1 MLPPMPDQ
9 PMAESVLDAADTA
22 AVEDGSLEP
31 LEPLELELEA
41 PVAPETNGVTTEVTR
56 MPRETGSVS
65 LVLPCLNE
73 ELAIG
78 QCVRQALEVFRVAGI
93 DGEVVVVDNGSA
105 DRSVDV
111 AKEAGAHVVHQSEPG
126 YGAALRTGFE
136 EVDSTYVIMAD
147 ADGTYEMEAI
157 PRLLRPLQD
166 GTADLVLGSR
176 LGDATNE
183 TMPWLHKYVGTPLLT
198 LLVNRAM
205 ANKAK
210 LKDSQSGFRAFRRE
224 QVSQLELAS
233 TGMEF
238 ASEMLIRCAWA
249 RLRIVEVPTTY
260 KPRVGD
266 SKLNTFSDGLRH
278 LRQILLLSPEIFA
291 IDPGV
296 LMTGLSFVL
305 WILASVSVHG
315 LGRIGS
321 LSWIA
326 TVLAAILSIIGPITF
341 CTGLGIKYR
350 AESYGYRHSP
360 PKYPLTTLIWRF
372 FFTGVGLIVGSIML
386 AVFLVVDY
394 HQHRTSSSDAFIV
407 VLGSITTSAAVVGIV
422 LACAPILSPFLTQA
436 PRTSLPLPDTDE

>member
-1 MLPPMPDQ
+1 MLPPMPEQ
-9 PMAESVLDAADTA
+9 PMADTVMA
-22 AVEDGSLEP
+22 N
-31 LEPLELELEA
+31 A
-41 PVAPETNGVTTEVTR
+41 PRCV
-56 MPRETGSVS
+56 GSVA

-78 QCVRQALEVFRVAGI
+78 ECVRQAIQVFEDAHL
-93 DGEVVVVDNGSA
+93 DGSVLVVDNGSV
-105 DRSVDV
+105 DRSVEV
-111 AKEAGAHVVHQSEPG
+111 ARAAGAHVVHQSEPG

-136 EVDSTYVIMAD
+136 EVSATYVVMAD
-147 ADGTYEMEAI
+147 ADGTYEMAAI
-157 PRLLRPLQD
+157 PRLLKPLLD

-176 LGDATNE
+176 LNDATNE
-183 TMPWLHKYVGTPLLT
+183 TMPWLHKYIGTPLIT

-210 LKDSQSGFRAFRRE
+210 LHDSQSGFRAFRRE
-224 QVSQLELAS
+224 QVNQLQLAS

-249 RLRIVEVPTTY
+249 RLRIVEVQTTY
-260 KPRVGD
+260 APRVGN

-291 IDPGV
+291 IDPG
-296 LMTGLSFVL
+296 LIMTGFSFVL
-305 WILASVSVHG
+305 WILASISVHG

-326 TVLAAILSIIGPITF
+326 TVLASILSIVGPITF

-350 AESYGYRHSP
+350 AESFGYRHSP

-372 FFTGVGLIVGSIML
+372 FFTGIGLVVGSVLL

-394 HQHRTSSSDAFIV
+394 HQHRTTNSDAVVV
-407 VLGSITTSAAVVGIV
+407 VLGSVTTSAAIVGIV
-422 LACAPILSPFLTQA
+422 LTCAPILSPFLTQA
-436 PRTSLPLPDTDE
+436 PRTTLPLPDDDE

>member
-1 MLPPMPDQ
+1 MLRPMPDQ
-9 PMAESVLDAADTA
+9 PMAESALAAADTA
-22 AVEDGSLEP
+22 VVEDGALAP
-31 LEPLELELEA
+31 LEPMELEPEPA
-41 PVAPETNGVTTEVTR
+41 VAPELAGMTTEVAR
-56 MPRETGSVS
+56 APRETGSVS

-78 QCVRQALEVFRVAGI
+78 QCVRQALEVFRAAGI

-105 DRSVDV
+105 DV

-224 QVSQLELAS
+224 QVTQLELAS

-249 RLRIVEVPTTY
+249 RMRIVEVPTTY
-260 KPRVGD
+260 K
-266 SKLNTFSDGLRH
+266 
-278 LRQILLLSPEIFA
+278 
-291 IDPGV
+291 
-296 LMTGLSFVL
+296 
-305 WILASVSVHG
+305 
-315 LGRIGS
+315 
-321 LSWIA
+321 
-326 TVLAAILSIIGPITF
+326 
-341 CTGLGIKYR
+341 
-350 AESYGYRHSP
+350 
-360 PKYPLTTLIWRF
+360 
-372 FFTGVGLIVGSIML
+372 
-386 AVFLVVDY
+386 
-394 HQHRTSSSDAFIV
+394 
-407 VLGSITTSAAVVGIV
+407 
-422 LACAPILSPFLTQA
+422 
-436 PRTSLPLPDTDE
+436 